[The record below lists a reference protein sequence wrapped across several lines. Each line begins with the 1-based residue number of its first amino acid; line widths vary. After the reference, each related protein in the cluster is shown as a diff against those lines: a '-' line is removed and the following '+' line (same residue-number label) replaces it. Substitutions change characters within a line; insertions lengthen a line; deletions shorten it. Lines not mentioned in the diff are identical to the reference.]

1 MKIKLTSNSILT
13 EAEISANI
21 QQLIDNKDFANA
33 YKQASSKVDNTNEKL
48 FELRM
53 TYSPNDKKKTD
64 SAASL
69 QAFTSKYLVMK
80 DENGKPISTRTR
92 NTPGGDSFVGKTLS
106 KLFGFGKITSE
117 TFSQYFTVSDNEE
130 DAFVT
135 TEDNIN
141 KIIKQ
146 LEKGFGKDIQLVK
159 LQARPGEVSNEK
171 DRVIDEFLKSNDIDT
186 SRVKDYRK
194 IFIDDCVQLGFDEV
208 SNPLLY
214 WVKHFAQN
222 LNLTDDKYIIIRNLY
237 IDNIL
242 TKEDLINKNK
252 DSFVYNKTLYSN
264 TWVNI
269 EWFIEAYKQAL
280 SDLDINT
287 LLDSSSTEDKPVAYK
302 GTVAQFRN
310 EALFGKK
317 DANPS
322 VDVLHNRKDVAEFT
336 TKYISSEGISKANSK
351 VTKKSREKE
360 DDTTSQET
368 SKSQQSTNTRKEV
381 QDAER
386 WKKIL
391 QDTNNTNLSKKE
403 IDDFKRYLT
412 SVVGK
417 KLV

>member
-1 MKIKLTSNSILT
+1 MKIKLASNSILT
-13 EAEISANI
+13 EAEVSTNI
-21 QQLIDNKDFANA
+21 QQLIDSKDFKSA
-33 YKQASSKVDNTNEKL
+33 YEKASSKVDDTNEKL

-80 DENGKPISTRTR
+80 DENGKPVSTRTR
-92 NTPGGDSFVGKTLS
+92 NTPGGNTFVGRTLS

-117 TFSQYFTVSDNEE
+117 TFSQYFTTSDNEE

-171 DRVIDEFLKSNDIDT
+171 ERVIDEFLKSNDINKE
-186 SRVKDYRK
+186 RIKDYRK
-194 IFIDDCVQLGFDEV
+194 TFIDDCVQLGFDEV

-222 LNLTDDKYIIIRNLY
+222 LNITNDKYIIIRNLY
-237 IDNIL
+237 ADGIL
-242 TKEDLINKNK
+242 TKDDLINKDN

-269 EWFIEAYKQAL
+269 E
-280 SDLDINT
+280 
-287 LLDSSSTEDKPVAYK
+287 
-302 GTVAQFRN
+302 
-310 EALFGKK
+310 
-317 DANPS
+317 
-322 VDVLHNRKDVAEFT
+322 
-336 TKYISSEGISKANSK
+336 
-351 VTKKSREKE
+351 
-360 DDTTSQET
+360 
-368 SKSQQSTNTRKEV
+368 
-381 QDAER
+381 
-386 WKKIL
+386 
-391 QDTNNTNLSKKE
+391 
-403 IDDFKRYLT
+403 
-412 SVVGK
+412 
-417 KLV
+417 